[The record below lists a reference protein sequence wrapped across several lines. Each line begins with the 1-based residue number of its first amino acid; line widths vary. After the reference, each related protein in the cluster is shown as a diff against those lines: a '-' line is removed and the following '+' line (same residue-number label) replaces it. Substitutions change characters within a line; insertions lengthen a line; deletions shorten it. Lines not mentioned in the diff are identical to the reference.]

1 MSPPGGPQPK
11 SKDRQHRLCLK
22 AQRNSGEIGAT
33 RGTKASHYRRQVCPQ
48 YFWRRCLGHKRQ
60 EVSAIILFAV
70 PELRAIGSLSSVDQS
85 WSRSEIRDRS
95 VPFHTRPRTC
105 QKRVRH
111 SRHRNG
117 RIPVKLIAR
126 SRKLQRRE
134 GRQLELSQSGQLS
147 IPATYRLEKR
157 RSREQ
162 TEWPPISTTFRT
174 VDELAI

>member
-1 MSPPGGPQPK
+1 VGLRRHTTDGKFARNTFGGDVWVINAK
-11 SKDRQHRLCLK
+11 RFRQ
-22 AQRNSGEIGAT
+22 S
-33 RGTKASHYRRQVCPQ
+33 
-48 YFWRRCLGHKRQ
+48 
-60 EVSAIILFAV
+60 ILFAV

-134 GRQLELSQSGQLS
+134 GRQLELPQSGQLS
-147 IPATYRLEKR
+147 IPVTYRLEKR